1 MLGNEGEKSR
11 WREKP
16 SKEKKKDGK
25 RGFLSLRGKMHKKK
39 IQNHKWARKMSD
51 P

>member
-1 MLGNEGEKSR
+1 MRGKNRDGGKNLPR
-11 WREKP
+11 
-16 SKEKKKDGK
+16 KKKTGN
-25 RGFLSLRGKMHKKK
+25 GVSCLCGKMHKKK

>member
-16 SKEKKKDGK
+16 SKEKKKTGN
-25 RGFLSLRGKMHKKK
+25 GVSCLCGKMHKKK